1 MKFFYLLFNIYNI
14 FSSRKKVIRKNTLND
29 ESFHGL
35 WKINKYNNSSNIIHL
50 SPNGRVVLPPYNNLI
65 GIWYR
70 NEVNDFNMI
79 FFNNN
84 TSIDTI
90 YQGNE
95 KNLTINGN
103 ITYGLDSPDYLGNF
117 SMNPI
122 FRSFHN
128 ITFQNNSKKE
138 MVNIHNITGTWLF
151 KNTYS
156 NTMFLVDLFE
166 NLTWSSSVHVNHI
179 YYGGTWNVFDSSDE
193 INLSSSVRTQG
204 DYIWLLA
211 EKNKRTK
218 RFYLQS
224 DILYVGKITHIAN
237 QYFYNEDTPSDINQ
251 NIDKIASKI
260 NGSIIYGFELEP
272 EISESFI
279 MTRWWD

>member
-1 MKFFYLLFNIYNI
+1 
-14 FSSRKKVIRKNTLND
+14 
-29 ESFHGL
+29 
-35 WKINKYNNSSNIIHL
+35 
-50 SPNGRVVLPPYNNLI
+50 NGRVVLPPYNNLI

>member
-1 MKFFYLLFNIYNI
+1 MINIYNI